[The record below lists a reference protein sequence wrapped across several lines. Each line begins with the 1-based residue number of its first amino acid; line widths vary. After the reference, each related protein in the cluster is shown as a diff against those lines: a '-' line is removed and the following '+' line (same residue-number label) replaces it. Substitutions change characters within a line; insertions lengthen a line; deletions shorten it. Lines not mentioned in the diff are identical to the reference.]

1 MEKLSVLMENIIS
14 VSPLPTAIVDTNMCY
29 LAASEKWISF
39 YNLQNIPLIGRS
51 HYEVFPEIND
61 TWKEIHTACL
71 KGLDQTCEND
81 RFERADGTVMYIKWE
96 VRHFLGGDGKI
107 AGMMMTSEDVTKNTG
122 TLINENRFQLFM
134 ENFPGLCWISGEDLT
149 LKYANK
155 SFYETLHLTKEIIG
169 KNSEAIFGHGIAV
182 IASEQ
187 NKQVL
192 STGKVIEFQQTL
204 RNEQGHPQVYK
215 VYKFPFSDLKLEGR
229 MVGAIAFDITKS
241 TLLRQELDK
250 SEAQFK
256 LAFEYSLIGMALIN
270 PDGRLKRVNRSL
282 CQMLGYTEKEI
293 KGLTV
298 QDLTHPDDRA
308 KTFAML
314 EDFASGKMEQVK
326 YEKRYIHKNGS
337 IIWVIIAATMLHDH
351 NGLPLYYV
359 SQIEDITKRKE
370 IENDLVLSEKKY
382 RTIFENVQDVF
393 YQTDHQGL
401 VIEISPSIEQYS
413 GFSRSEIIG
422 KPVSDFYFYAQDRER
437 IMESLITN
445 GYVIDFEVRLK
456 TKDHELRYASVN
468 ARLIIENGSI
478 VATEG
483 SMRDVTTRKYQ
494 ENALKALNSEL
505 TASNQQ
511 KNKLLSIIGHDL
523 RNPISGSLQ
532 LLGLTIDSLNEID
545 PGQLKEYL
553 EAMKKGLS
561 SANNLLEDLLDWAKS
576 QFNAATF
583 APVIIDDVRD
593 LLDRSIQ
600 TIGPLAAKKNI
611 DLVID
616 LKESISLKADKA
628 MLETIIRNL
637 LTNAIKFTSPNGTVT
652 LSVTPQEMATKFCI
666 SDTGIG
672 IPKER
677 IALLFGQTAFST
689 FGTADEKGTGMGLG
703 LCYDFVTRHKGQIW
717 AESEIGK
724 GSCFC
729 FTIPKIEDF
738 DE

>member
-1 MEKLSVLMENIIS
+1 MKNIIS

-29 LAASEKWISF
+29 LAVSEKWISF
-39 YNLQNIPLIGRS
+39 YNLQNFPLIGRS
-51 HYEVFPEIND
+51 HYDVFPEIND
-61 TWKEIHTACL
+61 TWKEIHASCL
-71 KGLDQTCEND
+71 KGNDQTCDND

-96 VRHFLGGDGKI
+96 VRHFLGSDGNI
-107 AGMMMTSEDVTKNTG
+107 AGMMMTSEDVTKSTG

-155 SFYETLHLTKEIIG
+155 CFYETLHLTEEIIG
-169 KNSEAIFGHGIAV
+169 KNSEVIFGHGIAV

-192 STGKVIEFQQTL
+192 SSGKVIEFQQTL

-215 VYKFPFSDLKLEGR
+215 VYKFPFSDLKWEGR

-293 KGLTV
+293 KKLSV
-298 QDLTHPDDRA
+298 QELTHPDDQE
-308 KTFAML
+308 KTFSML
-314 EDFASGKMEQVK
+314 EDFASGKMEQIK
-326 YEKRYIHKNGS
+326 YEKRYIHRNGN

-413 GFSRSEIIG
+413 GYLRSEIIG
-422 KPVSDFYFYAQDRER
+422 KPVSNFYFYPQDRER
-437 IMESLITN
+437 IMESLSTN
-445 GYVIDFEVRLK
+445 GFVIDFEVRLK
-456 TKDHELRYASVN
+456 TKDHELRYASIN
-468 ARLIIENGSI
+468 ARLVIENGSV

-483 SMRDVTTRKYQ
+483 SIRDVTTRKYQ

-532 LLGLTIDSLNEID
+532 LLGLTIDSLSEINTD
-545 PGQLKEYL
+545 ELKEYL
-553 EAMKKGLS
+553 SAMKQGLS

-576 QFNAATF
+576 QFNAAIFT
-583 APVIIDDVRD
+583 PVVINDVRD
-593 LLDRSIQ
+593 LLDRAIQ
-600 TIGPLAAKKNI
+600 TIGPLAAKKSIELKI
-611 DLVID
+611 DLG
-616 LKESISLKADKA
+616 EPISLKADRA

-637 LTNAIKFTSPNGTVT
+637 LTNAIKFTSPNGIVT
-652 LSVTPQEMATKFCI
+652 LSVTSQELATKFCI

-677 IALLFGQTAFST
+677 ISLLFGQTTFST